1 MKLSAVAAI
10 AVLALG
16 SFGCA
21 STQTQAAAPAPVRD
35 TSDWVSPESVQMS
48 FGETSHA
55 APAPAAHVAAPEG
68 NVHGAMHP
76 TEFTRGKRGVL
87 VNLPHRSVN

>member
-1 MKLSAVAAI
+1 MKLSAVAAV

-21 STQTQAAAPAPVRD
+21 STQTQAPAPAPVRD
-35 TSDWVSPESVQMS
+35 TSDWVSPEAVQMS
-48 FGETSHA
+48 FGDSSPVA
-55 APAPAAHVAAPEG
+55 APAARTAAPEG

-87 VNLPHRSVN
+87 VNLPHRSGN